1 MYLFTETFRAVRE
14 WAPHLTWYSAAESK
28 ETKDKIKDHKNS
40 NGMMQSQDNL
50 TNSKHVEI
58 EIKL

>member
-1 MYLFTETFRAVRE
+1 MKSFKTIV
-14 WAPHLTWYSAAESK
+14 YSKTKLILVWQATGK